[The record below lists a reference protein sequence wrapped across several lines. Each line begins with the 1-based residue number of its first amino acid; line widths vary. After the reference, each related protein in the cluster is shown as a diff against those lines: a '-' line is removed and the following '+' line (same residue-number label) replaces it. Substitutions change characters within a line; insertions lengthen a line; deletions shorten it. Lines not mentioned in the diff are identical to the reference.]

1 MAQDFRLAA
10 ERAAGERDA
19 RGVDQPQDVVDQE
32 QENVNRHKKELNV
45 MREDEFER
53 KRDVALD
60 ILAKTGM
67 WKHNY
72 RPPLLVLLWY
82 IGVKIPPF
90 LLADI
95 GIIIIYLTVPVSFT
109 FGLYYTLVSIIT
121 VFFPLIFSHVLIT
134 CFLFWLFFSRF

>member
-1 MAQDFRLAA
+1 
-10 ERAAGERDA
+10 
-19 RGVDQPQDVVDQE
+19 
-32 QENVNRHKKELNV
+32 

-67 WKHNY
+67 WKYNY

-95 GIIIIYLTVPVSFT
+95 GIIIIYGTVPVSIA
-109 FGLYYTLVSIIT
+109 FGLYYLVASIIT
-121 VFFPLIFSHVLIT
+121 GFFPLIFSHVLMT
-134 CFLFWLFFSRF
+134 CFLFWIIFTIFVLLENAYLRQKYKLPRWSEL

>member
-1 MAQDFRLAA
+1 
-10 ERAAGERDA
+10 
-19 RGVDQPQDVVDQE
+19 
-32 QENVNRHKKELNV
+32 

-60 ILAKTGM
+60 ILAKTGT
-67 WKHNY
+67 WKYNY

-95 GIIIIYLTVPVSFT
+95 GIIIIYGTVPVSIA
-109 FGLYYTLVSIIT
+109 FGLYYLVASIIT
-121 VFFPLIFSHVLIT
+121 GFFPLIFSHVLMT
-134 CFLFWLFFSRF
+134 CFLFWIIFTIFVLLENAYLRQKYKLPRWSEL

>member
-1 MAQDFRLAA
+1 VEEKGR
-10 ERAAGERDA
+10 
-19 RGVDQPQDVVDQE
+19 E
-32 QENVNRHKKELNV
+32 QENVNRHEKELNV

-67 WKHNY
+67 WRYRY

-95 GIIIIYLTVPVSFT
+95 GIIIIYQTVPMSII
-109 FGLYYTLVSIIT
+109 FGLSYILVSIIT
-121 VFFPLIFSHVLIT
+121 GFFPLILSLVLMT
-134 CFLFWLFFSRF
+134 CFLYWIIGTIFVLLENAYLRQKYKLPRWSEL